1 MKYMCFGQLEL
12 EPCLRLQKK
21 NESALFFFFF
31 SNANFKLTVS
41 ILLSYLQLFL
51 IRVLTIAVRKTY
63 SFLSGSL
70 CKPKG
75 THILLIGKS
84 KVK

>member
-1 MKYMCFGQLEL
+1 MKYMYFGQLEL

-21 NESALFFFFF
+21 NESALLFFF

-75 THILLIGKS
+75 THILFIREI
-84 KVK
+84 